1 MHYKMFEMIY
11 GEILPNPDDVKV
23 AMKVEDKTLYFDP
36 FEYYDVEWSVE
47 SPPAGNLWSD
57 ADEVEIMCLSEF
69 LMRRDT
75 VLPEYI
81 ALDEKYKPYMSP
93 YVR

>member
-36 FEYYDVEWSVE
+36 FKYYDV
-47 SPPAGNLWSD
+47 
-57 ADEVEIMCLSEF
+57 
-69 LMRRDT
+69 
-75 VLPEYI
+75 
-81 ALDEKYKPYMSP
+81 
-93 YVR
+93 